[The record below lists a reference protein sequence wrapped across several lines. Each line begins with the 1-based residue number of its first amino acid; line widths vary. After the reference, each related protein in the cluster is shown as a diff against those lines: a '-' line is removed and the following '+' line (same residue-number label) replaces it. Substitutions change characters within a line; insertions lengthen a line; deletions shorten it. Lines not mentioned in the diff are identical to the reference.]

1 MIKSKR
7 VNKFLLSIAIVLI
20 VMMKRSDAQNTF
32 VPKDYQPISHPRLL
46 LLKGEE
52 DAIIKSCM
60 EEGLKSKV
68 KAAIINESYNMLSKT
83 PIEHKLEGRRLL
95 TQSREFLKRIF
106 FLSFA
111 YRVTADTRYAER
123 AEKEMLTVAAFNDWN
138 PSHYLDV
145 AEMTTG
151 MAIGYDWLY
160 QYLSPNSR
168 NTIAASIITLG
179 LTPSLNEKKMSW
191 LTSTNNWNQ
200 VCNTGMA
207 LGALA
212 VYETNPEL
220 ANRIVNRSIE
230 AIKIPMKEYG
240 PDGAYPEGPGYW
252 QYGTSYNTL
261 FLTAIE
267 KAFGSD
273 YGLSQ
278 IKGFLQSGYF
288 MLNMAST
295 RGESFNYSDA
305 GNSVESVTPAIYWF
319 KNKTSDNSILYS
331 QQIFLKAAKP
341 SDLAKD
347 RFLPALLIWAKD
359 VQFSKITIPANHLW
373 VGQGPTPV
381 AFMRTSWDNPNALYV
396 GLKGG
401 SPSTNHAHMDVGSF
415 VMDNLGERWA
425 MDLGMEDYTAIE
437 AQKIDLFNNKQ
448 NSARWQVFRHNN
460 YHHNT
465 LTIDGALQNV
475 NGTASI
481 ISSNDSPD
489 SVSATTDITSL
500 YTPALSSAIR
510 TVAIVN
516 HVKAVVKDCIINTD
530 KVTKVRW
537 TMVTP
542 ANVTIVD
549 EHTIELSQHHKKVWL
564 KLNYRGKAI
573 PFSTP
578 ATPPTSYEKRNEG
591 IQLTGFD
598 FELTPNE
605 QVEWQVTFSATE
617 K

>member
-1 MIKSKR
+1 MRI
-7 VNKFLLSIAIVLI
+7 NKFLISITIVLI
-20 VMMKRSDAQNTF
+20 VMIKGSDAQNNF
-32 VPKDYQPISHPRLL
+32 VTKDYQPISHPRLL

-52 DAIIKSCM
+52 DAIIKSCK

-68 KAAIINESYNMLSKT
+68 KAAIINESYNILSKT

-111 YRVTADTRYAER
+111 YRVTADSRYAER
-123 AEKEMLTVAAFNDWN
+123 AEKEMLKVAAFSDWN
-138 PSHYLDV
+138 PSHFLDV

-160 QYLSPNSR
+160 QYLSPTSR
-168 NTIAASIITLG
+168 NTIAASIINLG

-278 IKGFLQSGYF
+278 INGFLQSSYF
-288 MLNMAST
+288 MLNMASP

-305 GNSVESVTPAIYWF
+305 GNSVKSVTPAIYWF
-319 KNKTSDNSILYS
+319 QNKTSDNSILYS

-341 SDLAKD
+341 SDLSKD

-481 ISSNDSPD
+481 VSSNDSPD
-489 SVSATTDITSL
+489 SLSATTNITSL

-510 TVAIVN
+510 TVAIVKN
-516 HVKAVVKDCIINTD
+516 EKVVVKDSITNTD
-530 KVTKVRW
+530 KEANVRW
-537 TMVTP
+537 TIVTP
-542 ANVTIVD
+542 ATVSIIDERTIQ
-549 EHTIELSQHHKKVWL
+549 LSQHHKSILL
-564 KLNYRGKAI
+564 KLNYKGNAM

-578 ATPPTSYEKRNEG
+578 ATPSTFYEKQNEG
-591 IQLTGFD
+591 VQLTGFD
-598 FELTPNE
+598 FVVAPNE
-605 QVEWQVTFSATE
+605 RAGWEITLSE
-617 K
+617 KEK